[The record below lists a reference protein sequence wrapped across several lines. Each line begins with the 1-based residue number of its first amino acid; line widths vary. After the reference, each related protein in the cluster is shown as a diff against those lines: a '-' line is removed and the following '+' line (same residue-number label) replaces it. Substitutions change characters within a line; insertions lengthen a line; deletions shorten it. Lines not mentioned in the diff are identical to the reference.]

1 MALGDAE
8 AHRWL
13 RTRALLIA
21 FCGCFVLS
29 LSGLVARQVDAA
41 TDFQI
46 IFFRALGLLTGVIV
60 VYGVRHGR
68 RSIGVFRASAGWNFA
83 AAPLQGLSSMLF
95 VTALTHT
102 TVANTMVLLSA
113 TPLIATTLA
122 WLFMRERVGRST
134 VVAIASTMI
143 GIVIMTA
150 DGLASGG
157 MAGNLAALGN
167 AFTFSLFILL
177 LRKARG
183 LDLLPAVGLGA
194 VIAATSAA
202 CAASNLQIPLH
213 DAAICF
219 LWGLGIQCTGIAL
232 ITFSARWL
240 TASEIALISMLE
252 FVLAPLW
259 VWLYLNEV
267 PTQLSLLGG
276 AFVLGS
282 VAVWTTSR
290 ALTSGVSR

>member
-8 AHRWL
+8 AQRRLW
-13 RTRALLIA
+13 TRALLIA
-21 FCGCFVLS
+21 LCACLVLS
-29 LSGLVARQVDAA
+29 LSGIVARQIEAA
-41 TDFQI
+41 SDFQI

-68 RSIGVFRASAGWNFA
+68 RSVGVFRASARWNFA
-83 AAPLQGLSSMLF
+83 GAPLQGLSSMLF

-113 TPLIATTLA
+113 TPLLASTFA
-122 WLFMRERVGRST
+122 WLFMRERIGGST

-143 GIVIMTA
+143 GITIMTV
-150 DGLASGG
+150 DGLASGS

-167 AFTFSLFILL
+167 AFTFALFILL
-177 LRKARG
+177 MRKARD

-194 VIAATSAA
+194 VIAAASAA
-202 CAASNLQIPLH
+202 CAAPDLRISLH

-219 LWGLGIQCTGIAL
+219 IWGLAIQCTGLAL

-240 TASEIALISMLE
+240 TASEVSLISMLE

-282 VAVWTTSR
+282 VAVWTVSR
-290 ALTSGVSR
+290 ALNSRDSR